1 MTIDADIHE
10 RSAQAVAKC
19 WPGSELTALHSL
31 TGHSGLTL
39 RGDLTGGSG
48 PERVVL
54 KLCPAGREPKGR
66 HDVVRQ
72 AALLSD
78 LARAGGVPVPVVLS
92 VDAEPPP
99 VVILSW
105 EPGEA
110 AEPILD
116 MEAGTHPADQLQQR
130 FIGAARTL
138 ARLHAVDPE
147 GLSSTIGLEPSA
159 PVNELRRWEPTMAT
173 VEPDLRVGAEALLAA
188 LIDQAPG
195 PSRPSI
201 VHGDYRLGN
210 ILCDD
215 RTVTGVIDW
224 EIWSVGDARIDL
236 GWFRIMSCPGDLPGI
251 STPMSGVVP
260 PDDLLRAYEE
270 TAGHEVGDMTW
281 FDAATRYKMAA
292 IMGNNLRRHRT
303 GRRNDPYQERLV
315 EAIPALIRSG
325 TDLIGAGATT

>member
-1 MTIDADIHE
+1 MSIDPEVQDRAA
-10 RSAQAVAKC
+10 RAVAAC
-19 WPGSELTALHSL
+19 WPGTELASLGSL

-39 RGDLTGGSG
+39 RGNLSGGSG

-72 AALLSD
+72 ATLLRD
-78 LARAGGVPVPVVLS
+78 LAAAGGIPVPAVLA
-92 VDAEPPP
+92 VDTEAPP

-105 EPGEA
+105 LAGEA

-116 MEAGTHPADQLQQR
+116 MEAGTHPADQLHDR
-130 FIGAARTL
+130 FIGAAETL
-138 ARLHAVDPE
+138 ARLHSVDPQ
-147 GLSSTIGLEPSA
+147 GLDSTAGIATTP
-159 PVNELRRWEPTMAT
+159 PIDELSRWEPTMAT
-173 VEPDLRVGAEALLAA
+173 VEPELRTGAEALFAA
-188 LIDQAPG
+188 LVEQAPEAQ
-195 PSRPSI
+195 RACI

-215 RTVTGVIDW
+215 RAVTGVIDW
-224 EIWSVGDARIDL
+224 EIWSVGDPRVDL
-236 GWFRIMSCPGDLPGI
+236 GWFRIMSAPDDLPGI
-251 STPMSGVVP
+251 STPMPGVVP

-270 TAGHEVGDMTW
+270 TAGLEIGDMTW

-303 GRRNDPYQERLV
+303 GRREDPYQERLV
-315 EAIPALIRSG
+315 EAIPALIHSG
-325 TDLIGAGATT
+325 TAIIGARTA